1 MSYNEVKV
9 TPRRNSSISRPS
21 SSPEVRKIQTRS
33 STASTATT
41 PDTTLTQE
49 AGMDLSKTNVVMA
62 TAHAAKFP
70 DVIKR
75 AIGEVPE
82 DESLEALKK
91 KKQVKYP
98 VDATPEAVKAFVTEH
113 SA

>member
-1 MSYNEVKV
+1 MKETYDYVV
-9 TPRRNSSISRPS
+9 DPH
-21 SSPEVRKIQTRS
+21 
-33 STASTATT
+33 TACGFQ
-41 PDTTLTQE
+41 DL
-49 AGMDLSKTNVVMA
+49 DLSKTNVVMA